1 MQNEPGMDKPTKK
14 LNEDI
19 SEIMSAIGEETKK
32 LPFNE
37 IASAGSCW
45 WGAGGGVGLPL
56 IDTRYLYKAVNLETA
71 FDDPLE
77 KMCEYGAEGYRA
89 VFAAGYGGAIII
101 MEKVVDEE

>member
-45 WGAGGGVGLPL
+45 WGGGTGARIPL
-56 IDTRYLYKAVNLETA
+56 YETRYLYKAVNLESA

-89 VFAAGYGGAIII
+89 IFSAGYGGAIII
-101 MEKVVDEE
+101 MEKIDED